1 MNLVSSNKIYIN
13 VSDGSD
19 NDVVFNPLVNSGT
32 SSDFQLSSDTFYGK
46 MLDDENGLANI
57 KVIINGNT
65 IAQDASF
72 NGYDTTTAN
81 NDTFNNVTNTSS
93 AQSSDDNQFDFVD
106 ISTDDIYVNNVD
118 NDDKG
123 FRLKGNVV
131 MNSIQRKD
139 ITSLFGSANN
149 APKSIKYEYRRDTRI
164 GGVNNTTTEPF
175 ELYVDNFSL
184 QPLITVNK
192 APGIVVTSIIYNM
205 GIPSVH
211 KFNIEFNT
219 SSSGDTSRK
228 YTQMNSTYKFVRGD
242 LKIADITI
250 EGISPYPNIN
260 KNDTQNISLT
270 STNEIS
276 DTRVGEYTLSNTN
289 FALSITPYYQN
300 IQYSSSRLTLGNLL
314 TISEQTYSLTTGNS
328 GKTEPSTDLSMNH
341 FCDRDSFSSF
351 EGSNPTTNA
360 PSNLY
365 QISDISELGG
375 DMSQFTPVAY
385 ADHTIK
391 VKDST
396 LLFIN
401 NKFKQTQINYIQI
414 YHHVPIREV

>member
-1 MNLVSSNKIYIN
+1 
-13 VSDGSD
+13 
-19 NDVVFNPLVNSGT
+19 
-32 SSDFQLSSDTFYGK
+32 
-46 MLDDENGLANI
+46 
-57 KVIINGNT
+57 
-65 IAQDASF
+65 
-72 NGYDTTTAN
+72 
-81 NDTFNNVTNTSS
+81 
-93 AQSSDDNQFDFVD
+93 
-106 ISTDDIYVNNVD
+106 
-118 NDDKG
+118 
-123 FRLKGNVV
+123 
-131 MNSIQRKD
+131 MNS
-139 ITSLFGSANN
+139 
-149 APKSIKYEYRRDTRI
+149 E
-164 GGVNNTTTEPF
+164 
-175 ELYVDNFSL
+175 
-184 QPLITVNK
+184 
-192 APGIVVTSIIYNM
+192 
-205 GIPSVH
+205 H
-211 KFNIEFNT
+211 
-219 SSSGDTSRK
+219 
-228 YTQMNSTYKFVRGD
+228 KFVRGD

-260 KNDTQNISLT
+260 KNNTQNISLT

-401 NKFKQTQINYIQI
+401 NKFQTNTNQLYPDISSCSYQGSVTSVNASSGYTSSMAGKAYDLSGNENIEGYKWIGFEFSSNDISYDSGTATNYLNIYDKLNSYFNDGVINIVKNESNSDAIGIVNIGTKIGNLSVEFNSYSIWYNQGTENKSLESI
-414 YHHVPIREV
+414 LADSNYGSLHIVSSSESNQTGDRS